1 VTSLVRRTA
10 WSRIYH
16 SFSLSILHLPQL
28 HTTLYNVFCGN
39 GVCFACPPSTRIP
52 SPAHPDTFL
61 HRIFVYPAIIMYRKT
76 TGHAADKSSAAI
88 TDTNPTLDV
97 PCGPRQRSTR
107 SVVDNIIIIPWKEP
121 SQSRAIFLVLKAS
134 CGLMT
139 SADVSTCVMTEE
151 DKLAPIL
158 SVDRERRD
166 EAGRGVCGSRIEGGF
181 RE

>member
-1 VTSLVRRTA
+1 MTDDPL
-10 WSRIYH
+10 
-16 SFSLSILHLPQL
+16 
-28 HTTLYNVFCGN
+28 
-39 GVCFACPPSTRIP
+39 IP
-52 SPAHPDTFL
+52 SRRRALKCMAYGGAGTLFALSGGVFTPFDLAL
-61 HRIFVYPAIIMYRKT
+61 
-76 TGHAADKSSAAI
+76 AADKSSAAI

-158 SVDRERRD
+158 SVDRERID
-166 EAGRGVCGSRIEGGF
+166 EAGRRVCGSRIEGGF